1 MINELNASDYKK
13 LLNYYGITDHVK
25 SERLLKKMANKIV
38 ITKLCGCIKKLEP
51 KYKARSVGICTKT
64 VLNNRGYTRGKFSCK
79 KRNITLK
86 RYKKHLSKTIC

>member
-13 LLNYYGITDHVK
+13 LLDYYGITNRPK
-25 SERLLKKMANKIV
+25 SERALKQAVNKIV
-38 ITKLCGCIKKLEP
+38 IAKLCGCIKKLEP

-86 RYKKHLSKTIC
+86 RKLKLYVK